1 VTAKVGSVADN
12 GESESRSTLAGP
24 VRAAVRL
31 AKLTRGIDTRAA
43 AAHGDLEISELAYDS
58 RLVKPGTLFF
68 AIRGEKADGN
78 RFASDAVGRGAVAI
92 ISEQVNPGGLPAE
105 FPWIQVADARK
116 ALAISAA
123 NFYMR
128 PAEVL
133 KLIGVTGTNGKT
145 TTSYLVDSILRAAGC
160 EVGLLGTIGYRLVRE
175 RFPAPNTTPE
185 SLDLQMYLG
194 EIVRA
199 GGTHAVLEASSH
211 ALAMNRLWG
220 CPFAVAIF
228 TNLTRDHLDYHKTLE
243 EYFAAKR
250 RLFEGTGA
258 ATPATGVI
266 NRDDEYAQKLSGL
279 ASRTLTYGLEPGADV
294 TTRKPAFSI
303 SGIDFVAETPSGKI
317 EIRSKLI
324 GRHNVY
330 NILAAIGAGVAL
342 DLPKEVIAT
351 GIAQLSAVPGR
362 FERIDVGQPFLVVVD
377 YAHTDDA
384 LRNLLATAKELNPDG
399 RIVTLFGCGGDRDR
413 TKRPLMGEVAGHAS
427 DVVVLT
433 SDNPRSEDPLLII
446 NDVIVGIQRTKA
458 KLFVEPDRQ
467 KAIEVVLD
475 EARSGD
481 IVLLAGKGH
490 ETYQVLRDRT
500 IEFDDREVARAVLR
514 HRGFGGD

>member
-1 VTAKVGSVADN
+1 MTPAGTA
-12 GESESRSTLAGP
+12 
-24 VRAAVRL
+24 RAAVRL
-31 AKLTRGIDTRAA
+31 AKLLRGLDPRAA
-43 AAHGDLEISELAYDS
+43 AAHGDLEISAIAYDS
-58 RLVKPGTLFF
+58 REVKPGTLFV
-68 AIRGEKADGN
+68 AIRGEKTDGN
-78 RFASDAVGRGAVAI
+78 KFVTDAVARGAVAVM
-92 ISEQVNPGGLPAE
+92 SEQASPGALPAE

-123 NFYMR
+123 NYYVR

-160 EVGLLGTIGYRLVRE
+160 EVGLLGTIGYRLVRDS
-175 RFPAPNTTPE
+175 RPAPNTTPE
-185 SLDLQMYLG
+185 SLDLQKYLA

-211 ALAMNRLWG
+211 ALAMDRLWG

-228 TNLTRDHLDYHKTLE
+228 TNLTRDHLDYHKTFE
-243 EYFAAKR
+243 DYFAAKR

-258 ATPATGVI
+258 AAPVAGVT
-266 NRDDEYAQKLSGL
+266 NRDDEYGQRLAGL

-294 TTRKPAFSI
+294 TTRKPALSL
-303 SGIDFVAETPSGKI
+303 SGIEFTAETPSGKI
-317 EIRSKLI
+317 EIRSQLV
-324 GRHNVY
+324 GRPNVY
-330 NILAAIGAGVAL
+330 NLLAAISAGVAL
-342 DLPKEVIAT
+342 DLSKEVIAA

-362 FERIDVGQPFLVVVD
+362 FERIEAGQPFLVVVD

-384 LRNLLATAKELNPDG
+384 LRNLLVTARELNPEG
-399 RIVTLFGCGGDRDR
+399 RILTLFGCGGDRDR
-413 TKRPLMGEVAGHAS
+413 TKRPLMGEAAGNAS
-427 DVVVLT
+427 DIVVLT

-446 NDVIVGIQRTKA
+446 NDVIVGVQRTKA

-467 KAIEVVLD
+467 KAIEVALD

-490 ETYQVLRDRT
+490 EASQVLRDRT

-514 HRGFGGD
+514 RRGFGGD